1 MSFKD
6 INDIDTFTKLIE
18 KDDRENESLL
28 IILLITDVLFYED
41 KKELSNE
48 QIKIIIYVYNI
59 YKEHYKLDQ
68 AFKKKI
74 DGFKSISQRVKDV
87 VNADTKKS
95 SYLLSKKIILI
106 ILLLLIYYVVTAV
119 FVMFLYGFMRGKYR
133 CIHIVSGFFLLALLY
148 GMVIKRYQ
156 L

>member
-1 MSFKD
+1 MSFEE
-6 INDIDTFTKLIE
+6 INDVDAFGKLIE

-28 IILLITDVLFYED
+28 IILLITDVLFYSD

-68 AFKKKI
+68 AFKKKVNSL
-74 DGFKSISQRVKDV
+74 KSISQRVKDI
-87 VNADTKKS
+87 VNADTTKSTYLFYKKMFLIF
-95 SYLLSKKIILI
+95 LLSSV
-106 ILLLLIYYVVTAV
+106 YYVVTAV
-119 FVMFLYGFMRGKYR
+119 FVMFAYGFMRGKYR
-133 CIHIVSGFFLLALLY
+133 CIHIISGFFLLALLY
-148 GMVIKRYQ
+148 GMVIKKYQ